1 MRIAVMGTRGIPA
14 RYGGFETFAEEISTR
29 LADRGHQVT
38 VYCRRAFAFPN
49 DVFDSRLRR
58 VILPS
63 IHTKYLDT
71 VSHTLLS
78 VLHVIFSDVNA
89 VLLCNVANSPWAW
102 IPRLF
107 GKRVVLNVD
116 GLDRKRKKW
125 NWLGRLYLL
134 VCEALATLT
143 PSELVTDAKVIQEY
157 FWKTYRKRSTMIPY
171 GAQAPAGVKG
181 MDGFHLSPRQYM
193 LYVSRLE
200 PENNPDTVI
209 RAFGKVDTDW
219 RLVVVGGNPYNERY
233 LRHLHSIADPRVVFT
248 GPVYGTRYWQL
259 LKNAGMYVSGSEV
272 GGTHPGLIEAMVT
285 ENLVLYRNTPENC
298 EAVADCGIPFSPGVE
313 DLAAKMRSALEHPNW
328 RAEKGARS
336 RARVESIYG
345 WDRIAARYEG
355 LLQGRVT
362 PQATPVTPQRATRPA
377 WQSVGSGPARVPR
390 SPTPAVQRRH
400 VSEDGA

>member
-14 RYGGFETFAEEISTR
+14 RYGGFETFAQEISTR

-38 VYCRRAFAFPN
+38 VYCRRAFAFPD

-78 VLHVIFSDVNA
+78 VLHVIFTDVEA

-134 VCEALATLT
+134 VCEALAVVT

-171 GAQAPAGVKG
+171 GAQAPAGVEG
-181 MDGFHLSPRQYM
+181 MDGFRLSLRRYM

-209 RAFGKVDTDW
+209 RAFGKVETDW
-219 RLVVVGGNPYNERY
+219 RLVIVGGNPYDGRY
-233 LRHLHSIADPRVVFT
+233 LRHLRSIADHRVVFT

-259 LKNAGMYVSGSEV
+259 LKNAGMYLSGSEV

-285 ENLVLYRNTPENC
+285 ENLILYRNTPENC
-298 EAVADCGIPFSPGVE
+298 EAVADCGLPFGPGVE
-313 DLAAKMRSALEHPNW
+313 DLAVKMRSALQHPNW
-328 RAEKGARS
+328 RAEMGARS
-336 RARVESIYG
+336 RARVESLYG
-345 WDRIAARYEG
+345 WDCIAERYEH
-355 LLQGRVT
+355 LLQGPDRSRGAVLKPQRPSIQAWKHSDSEPSPVRT
-362 PQATPVTPQRATRPA
+362 TPPQAVHSQPVR
-377 WQSVGSGPARVPR
+377 G
-390 SPTPAVQRRH
+390 
-400 VSEDGA
+400 DGA